1 MNRRASMI
9 ALAGM
14 LAGAVTLNVGGVAA
28 QATKSG
34 IEAKTKDAMQAAKAD
49 WQALP
54 AEQQQKLQEQ
64 WKVDADKAKQK
75 WNAMTPEQQDTEK
88 QKVMAEVGKAQK
100 KGQSLPK

>member
-1 MNRRASMI
+1 MTRRASMI

-14 LAGAVTLNVGGVAA
+14 LGGVVTLNVGGVAA

-34 IEAKTKDAMQAAKAD
+34 IEAKTKDAMQTARTD

-54 AEQQQKLQEQ
+54 AEQQQKLQER

-88 QKVMAEVGKAQK
+88 QKVMAEAGKAQEK
-100 KGQSLPK
+100 WQLLPK